1 MNLAFRPTLLL
12 ILLLTASTLAG
23 CAARENETPLA
34 TDLPRDI
41 PTWTPRPADL
51 TAAPPTPPRPA
62 LSPTGPLPSPAA
74 SATSASVPTT
84 PQVTVQAVGGNLNIR
99 RGPSVDYN
107 PIDVLR
113 AGRSLTAIGRDPVSR
128 WLQVP
133 LPSSPDKLGWVSILT
148 AYSQVSGQV
157 EDLPIVT
164 VAPALPAFIRNCTKH
179 RMLVLPPEVELLNK
193 YDQPFN
199 EERFPPGE
207 YQVYDLEAGDGK
219 TYQTVILMEGKRVDI
234 REDGLGEKSKCE

>member
-1 MNLAFRPTLLL
+1 MNLALRHTLLL
-12 ILLLTASTLAG
+12 ILLTASTLTG
-23 CAARENETPLA
+23 CAAPDKETPPA

-51 TAAPPTPPRPA
+51 TAALPIPPQPASPPTG
-62 LSPTGPLPSPAA
+62 SVPSPAA
-74 SATSASVPTT
+74 SATSAGVPTSA
-84 PQVTVQAVGGNLNIR
+84 QVTVQAVGGNLNIR

-128 WLQVP
+128 WVQVP
-133 LPSSPDKLGWVSILT
+133 LPSSPGKLGWVSILT
-148 AYSQVSGQV
+148 TYSLVSGEV

-193 YDQPFN
+193 YNPPFN

-219 TYQTVILMEGKRVDI
+219 TYQTVILLEGKRVDI